1 MSEISTLDFL
11 KFTAHSIGYT
21 HEKKW
26 HLEIPLL
33 NLKVSCETPQ
43 LCVEKAEKEIKK
55 LNDSLFAD
63 RLVLVKEELA
73 EPIKPI
79 QAIEPIEPAKQVKS
93 EPKAKRK

>member
-63 RLVLVKEELA
+63 RLVLVKEELK
-73 EPIKPI
+73 PKPI
-79 QAIEPIEPAKQVKS
+79 VEPAEQVKNEAQPS
-93 EPKAKRK
+93 EKPKAKRK